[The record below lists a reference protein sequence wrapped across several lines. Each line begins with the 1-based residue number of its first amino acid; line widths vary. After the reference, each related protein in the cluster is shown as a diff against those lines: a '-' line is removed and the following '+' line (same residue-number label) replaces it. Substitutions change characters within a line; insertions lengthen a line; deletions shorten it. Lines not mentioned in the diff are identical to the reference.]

1 MLAHGRQQLVDRKSR
16 ERFDAPHIPQV
27 LLKGM
32 RIDLTLEEPLSK
44 LEHVLVEI
52 LAPPYTRLIDLGYWH
67 GQSKLDR
74 VRIEPIGSVGSI
86 SDLKRELFECG
97 HAMIEHLV
105 G

>member
-52 LAPPYTRLIDLGYWH
+52 LAAPYTRLINVRDGH
-67 GQSKLDR
+67 SQAELDS
-74 VRIEPIGSVGSI
+74 VGIEPVGSI
-86 SDLKRELFECG
+86 GSIGDLLRELFESR
-97 HAMIEHLV
+97 HAVIEHLI